1 MNKKDKIIFI
11 AATAFLFLSL
21 FVFSA
26 LFDDRILSK
35 ASFTATLTIELL
47 LYLGYIIYLLR
58 KHFSAGKRAKERR
71 MLRHGAT
78 MTSTLKHIEGLPIA
92 QGVPVEVYYG
102 PEKVVFKKDKQEI
115 SIARSK
121 ITGIDCVTG
130 KDIKSRQLAGAATG
144 KYLLGGMTG
153 AVIGSLAATTTY
165 LVISYTSDGRDKY
178 VMLDTAASGTFA
190 LKLQKD
196 FKKHDTSAPS
206 SIEL

>member
-1 MNKKDKIIFI
+1 M
-11 AATAFLFLSL
+11 TA
-21 FVFSA
+21 
-26 LFDDRILSK
+26 
-35 ASFTATLTIELL
+35 
-47 LYLGYIIYLLR
+47 
-58 KHFSAGKRAKERR
+58 
-71 MLRHGAT
+71 
-78 MTSTLKHIEGLPIA
+78 TLKHI
-92 QGVPVEVYYG
+92 VYYG